1 MLAYSSLVRCFSA
14 VLLAVP
20 TMGVSLGCGNM
31 SMDVDDV
38 MIAVLWAAQQ
48 FGGTDVDSAE
58 IGVCRDKNT
67 FADGIFQKKKLQLLV
82 SSIDAKLAIK
92 VN

>member
-48 FGGTDVDSAE
+48 FGGMDVDSVE
-58 IGVCRDKNT
+58 ICVRRDKQT
-67 FADGIFQKKKLQLLV
+67 FEDGIFQKELV
-82 SSIDAKLAIK
+82 SSIDAKVMIK